1 MKTIQL
7 TAVGN
12 DPITGKKEQMK
23 FELEADSKENL
34 TNQVVQN
41 LGNMKGMLYM
51 AHIPLYHFNE
61 E

>member
-7 TAVGN
+7 TAVGI
-12 DPITGKKEQMK
+12 DPITEKKEQMK